1 MTVIYRI
8 AFLCLVFSGGIIGC
22 ATTES
27 TVVAEAPNIAFSG
40 TLASGNVTGERSV
53 QVLSEIETR
62 LLQVFPRA
70 KLLPNN
76 SNQADV
82 FLDINVYSARVI
94 DTRSTQETRNCRR
107 WSEPDK
113 DAYSCT
119 TTNRQQFNCK

>member
-1 MTVIYRI
+1 MKNLLRFL
-8 AFLCLVFSGGIIGC
+8 AFVLMVGGLIGC

-27 TVVAEAPNIAFSG
+27 TVVAEAPNLAFSG

-82 FLDINVYSARVI
+82 LFSKGNRYKV
-94 DTRSTQETRNCRR
+94 DTRNSQL
-107 WSEPDK
+107 PPLV
-113 DAYSCT
+113 
-119 TTNRQQFNCK
+119 